1 MMDINNPDP
10 NKDPDNENYKWDL
23 SLGYYQQ
30 QAGTTA
36 IYPRESAVTYPLLG
50 LVGEV
55 GEFANKYKKVIR
67 DGKEFSR
74 EDMASELG
82 DILWYL
88 AVLAADCGLDLEYV
102 AQHNLDKLFDRQDRG
117 VLGGSGDNR

>member
-1 MMDINNPDP
+1 MGNNTF
-10 NKDPDNENYKWDL
+10 NA
-23 SLGYYQQ
+23 YQKL
-30 QAGTTA
+30 AKETA
-36 IYPRESAVTYPLLG
+36 IYPDTHKITYPLLG

-67 DGKEFSR
+67 DGKVFHKD
-74 EDMASELG
+74 DMASELG

-88 AVLAADCGLDLEYV
+88 SAIASDAGLT
-102 AQHNLDKLFDRQDRG
+102 LDAIAYANIAKLQDRQERN